1 MNDQVK
7 INQLREQQAAADET
21 NHLITN
27 INKKLE
33 LKVLSALLNESY
45 SLF

>member
-1 MNDQVK
+1 MNTQVK

-33 LKVLSALLNESY
+33 LKVLSDLLNQNY
-45 SLF
+45 SLV